1 MLDAALTALVRHE
14 RAVMGREERPTRRVV
29 ETVGGVPALD
39 RGVAAVL
46 ADAGLAREPRGMV
59 LRPSYR

>member
-1 MLDAALTALVRHE
+1 MRILFASGKGGAGKTTVTAGIAAFW
-14 RAVMGREERPTRRVV
+14 PN
-29 ETVGGVPALD
+29 P
-39 RGVAAVL
+39 AVL